1 MQRVQDEDMR
11 KAEEQ
16 LRKDGELM
24 EKLKEQLEQPSCRDP
39 SHQDMEEAI
48 KELKK
53 QVYGSKATPEKMIQE
68 HAAKIA
74 VQQQAK
80 KNLSQQIDMSLLPSF
95 KQQACLILT
104 QFRIFLIH
112 HPSMSG
118 MAF

>member
-1 MQRVQDEDMR
+1 MK
-11 KAEEQ
+11 KAAAQLDKDAVAMEE
-16 LRKDGELM
+16 LKK
-24 EKLKEQLEQPSCRDP
+24 KLEEVSCNDP
-39 SHQDMEEAI
+39 AHKDMEEAI

-80 KNLSQQIDMSLLPSF
+80 RNLSQQIDMSLLPSF

-104 QFRIFLIH
+104 QFRFFLIH
-112 HPSMSG
+112 NPSMSG

>member
-1 MQRVQDEDMR
+1 MKKAAAQLDKDAAVMDEMKR
-11 KAEEQ
+11 KLEEV
-16 LRKDGELM
+16 
-24 EKLKEQLEQPSCRDP
+24 SCNDP
-39 SHQDMEEAI
+39 AHKDMEEAI

-53 QVYGSKATPEKMIQE
+53 QVYGSKATPEKIIQE

-80 KNLSQQIDMSLLPSF
+80 KNLYQQIDMSLLPSF

-112 HPSMSG
+112 NPSMSG